1 MPALITITMIWDS
14 NITKVKPA
22 DPSGV
27 GVAFTTS
34 GETNPLSVGRAY
46 TATVTLNTGYILDT
60 VTSNN
65 TNIVIS
71 DITENTF
78 IFTHTGHTS
87 TSATIN
93 ITSKSN
99 VSKVS
104 IDLTTLTGWD
114 NVSSGE
120 HQISVM
126 AKASG
131 YLDSAKSTAISF
143 TKASA
148 TTGETWVLNSTIA
161 APSNSIDENINFL
174 CVDTSQNFIRILV
187 ESEGKG
193 VHLEYFAQGDS
204 STSGTGVLTGGTEVA
219 TKYRTLTFETA
230 PAGTL
235 LTWLQANGTKQGGT
249 TTAHKLTWSDSTML
263 VTVNGNA
270 ATSPYTLANG
280 DTIVLKRTS
289 GWQSI
294 NVITDTGSVDT
305 DSTQSPLAVSN
316 SDIKLQNGNVDMSP
330 SMKFG
335 FTINYE
341 ENANS
346 GGNIQ

>member
-78 IFTHTGHTS
+78 IFTHTDHTS

-99 VSKVS
+99 ISKVS

-120 HQISVM
+120 HTIQVI
-126 AKASG
+126 AKATG
-131 YLDSAKSTAISF
+131 YRDSTKSTAVSF
-143 TKASA
+143 TKASVP
-148 TTGETWVLNSTIA
+148 TGETWLLNETINLSTQTFTTNFV
-161 APSNSIDENINFL
+161 SNG
-174 CVDTSQNFIRILV
+174 QNFNSL
-187 ESEGKG
+187 KLTNTL
-193 VHLEYFAQGDS
+193 LEYDTTTVYAKF
-204 STSGTGVLTGGTEVA
+204 VPEGGSNWVKGEA
-219 TKYRTLTFETA
+219 YRTIILSESAT
-230 PAGTL
+230 GDL
-235 LTWLQANGTKQGGT
+235 LTWLQANGTKQGGG
-249 TTAHKLTWSDSTML
+249 TTAHTLTIEEQYSYATAI
-263 VTVNGNA
+263 TVNGNA
-270 ATSPYTLANG
+270 VTSPYTLQNG
-280 DTIVLKRTS
+280 DVIKVPTLTKTTINGTS
-289 GWQSI
+289 YSTFDESTLIISGED
-294 NVITDTGSVDT
+294 IT
-305 DSTQSPLAVSN
+305 VSR
-316 SDIKLQNGNVDMSP
+316 SGAEKTTEPVPYI
-330 SMKFG
+330 
-335 FTINYE
+335 TINYT

>member
-22 DPSGV
+22 DPSGIA
-27 GVAFTTS
+27 VAFTTS
-34 GETNPLSVGRAY
+34 GETNELSVGRAY

-78 IFTHTGHTS
+78 IFTHTDHTS

-99 VSKVS
+99 VSKIS
-104 IDLTTLTGWD
+104 IDLTTLSGWD
-114 NVSSGE
+114 TVTSGE
-120 HQISVM
+120 HQISVV

-131 YLDSAKSTAISF
+131 YLDSEKSTAVSF
-143 TKASA
+143 TKAST

-174 CVDTSQNFIRILV
+174 CVDISQNFIRILV

-204 STSGTGVLTGGTEVA
+204 STSGTGVLTRGTEVA

-235 LTWLQANGTKQGGT
+235 LTWLQANGTKQGGSSVSKNWKFNGTSANMPQRSFSAHVTISGEIYNDT
-249 TTAHKLTWSDSTML
+249 TFVENFDQIYYADDWSYISF
-263 VTVNGNA
+263 G
-270 ATSPYTLANG
+270 G
-280 DTIVLKRTS
+280 
-289 GWQSI
+289 GGFW
-294 NVITDTGSVDT
+294 
-305 DSTQSPLAVSN
+305 
-316 SDIKLQNGNVDMSP
+316 DISQNQYG
-330 SMKFG
+330 K
-335 FTINYE
+335 Y
-341 ENANS
+341 
-346 GGNIQ
+346 GGNILKFNTEPSGELLAFLQAHAQPI